1 MSMFGGQ
8 MGGMRQPMRPPQPTP
23 SFGPRPGGFGG
34 FNQGPPPGQWS
45 PPGGNVLTRT
55 PAFQSLM
62 ARLRAR
68 QQHQHRHPQVMGPA
82 PNQRPPQ
89 NQWGGPGPRGPPRPQ
104 GNQGGSGL
112 LMDMP
117 GAGAGGYGYGG
128 GYGGG
133 YGAPGTILG
142 QLKMQCP
149 QGQMVFA
156 TGADKCKDLVILEAI
171 YDAKTMRPL
180 YRWVPPINQMDP
192 TSIPDNLK
200 DQIQNVL
207 IQKVQSQP
215 NRMATPK
222 QKALQNA
229 LGDPPNYAKP
239 MFGISM
245 W

>member
-1 MSMFGGQ
+1 
-8 MGGMRQPMRPPQPTP
+8 MRQPMRPPQPTP

-34 FNQGPPPGQWS
+34 VNQGPPPGQWS
-45 PPGGNVLTRT
+45 PPGGNV
-55 PAFQSLM
+55 F
-62 ARLRAR
+62 
-68 QQHQHRHPQVMGPA
+68 MGPA

-104 GNQGGSGL
+104 GNQAGGSGL

-133 YGAPGTILG
+133 FGAPGTILG

-180 YRWVPPINQMDP
+180 YRWVPPLNQMDP

-239 MFGISM
+239 MFGIM
-245 W
+245 I